1 MSESVDSVLLAFGPK
16 DREHVQRL
24 LDVALQLAEPTGAT
38 LYIQHVFPQ
47 EEYDDLIDQLDVSPD
62 AESFGPSQLAARHE
76 AIRTPAEQLDE
87 REIDYEIR
95 GAVGAPDTKVVR
107 TARNLEVDRVF
118 IGGRGRSP
126 TGKAMFGDYAQQV
139 LLNAPCPVTYVRRE

>member
-1 MSESVDSVLLAFGPK
+1 MSKSIDSALLAFGPK
-16 DREHVQRL
+16 DREHVERL
-24 LDVALQLAEPTGAT
+24 LDVALQLVEPTGAT

-47 EEYDDLIDQLDVSPD
+47 EEYDNLIEQLDINTD

-76 AIRTPAEQLDE
+76 AIRSPAAELNE

-95 GAVGAPDTKVVR
+95 GAVGGPDTKIVQM
-107 TARNLEVDRVF
+107 AKDLEVDRVF

-126 TGKAMFGDYAQQV
+126 TGKAMFGDDAQQV
-139 LLNAPCPVTYVRRE
+139 LLNGPCPVTYVRRE